1 MLKHIIKLMQY
12 TDTLHIVKD
21 TLGDEEHLKMIQE
34 FTQKTASNT
43 AFSFWREADF
53 WEYLAIGLS
62 FLAIVLAVVT
72 AILQWKTERNTRM
85 SLSMKN
91 QVYESIFKLLL
102 NDLYRIQCDILSLQI
117 ILIENDFQSYPTKRY
132 LKKMMIKFDD
142 SNLDSFLVVFNKEDK
157 GEAEEHYLKMRE
169 INRLIHNYNV
179 NLEILMEHLKDSS
192 VDTST
197 KLFDFSI
204 INNNICFLSKK
215 IIQTAE
221 SIYGKNSDVGTSLLH
236 YVKKA
241 LEFYQSSETNITSID
256 SYTNLKKYEDII
268 NPVLNNYFE
277 YTNTISTNEAM
288 LLAYRLIS
296 NEIDKNDSD
305 VKNNLIKFKT

>member
-1 MLKHIIKLMQY
+1 MQY

-21 TLGDEEHLKMIQE
+21 TLLDEEHLRMIQE

-305 VKNNLIKFKT
+305 VKNNLIRFKT

>member
-1 MLKHIIKLMQY
+1 
-12 TDTLHIVKD
+12 
-21 TLGDEEHLKMIQE
+21 
-34 FTQKTASNT
+34 
-43 AFSFWREADF
+43 
-53 WEYLAIGLS
+53 
-62 FLAIVLAVVT
+62 
-72 AILQWKTERNTRM
+72 
-85 SLSMKN
+85 
-91 QVYESIFKLLL
+91 
-102 NDLYRIQCDILSLQI
+102 
-117 ILIENDFQSYPTKRY
+117 
-132 LKKMMIKFDD
+132 
-142 SNLDSFLVVFNKEDK
+142 
-157 GEAEEHYLKMRE
+157 
-169 INRLIHNYNV
+169 
-179 NLEILMEHLKDSS
+179 MEHLKDSS

-256 SYTNLKKYEDII
+256 GYTNLKKYEDII

-305 VKNNLIKFKT
+305 VKNNLIRFKT